1 MVVKLSPWA
10 SWLTG
15 PLLPAVAAN
24 AVLLTV
30 GIAVTTICIEV
41 DVPVGVVALLELQA
55 AKRRRKKTHNP

>member
-30 GIAVTTICIEV
+30 GMAVTVICIGV
-41 DVPVGVVALLELQA
+41 DGPVGIVALFELQA
-55 AKRRRKKTHNP
+55 TKRRRKKTHNP